1 MPVPDFEGT
10 VSNGVAA
17 DREMQQQRLVW
28 VIPDSPTEISEWH
41 RTPRACGE
49 RTRRTHSVVRAGIRG
64 QMHTYR
70 LDAYANVSLRTGSN
84 G

>member
-28 VIPDSPTEISEWH
+28 VIPDGPAEISGTAA
-41 RTPRACGE
+41 RRVRAVSA
-49 RTRRTHSVVRAGIRG
+49 RRTHSVVRAGIRG

-70 LDAYANVSLRTGSN
+70 LDAHAAVSLRTGSN